1 MTTGPDGARAF
12 FEREMGDEVD
22 PGHVYLAQ
30 ADPAFLSAYQQFAN
44 VLYGRDDAAFPAA
57 TRKLLVIVLPAATGD
72 WPEFRV
78 HLRRCLRD
86 GLQVPQILQGLEIA
100 ANATG
105 MSAVVHGARILQEE
119 LGSVNLAG
127 NGDAG
132 DQVARNIEMFRRLQ
146 HDVIVGGRLDLV
158 EQIFAPTFVTL
169 RVGLADLMAATGG
182 REGAP
187 GGAVYESFRSGLAA
201 MNAVLSDQ
209 ERTIEAIDGA
219 GDAVWAKWHID
230 ATHAGTFL
238 GQPAT
243 GKRVGWTAVAVLRFD
258 DDNCIA
264 EGWFLADELN
274 LAKQLGLTLR

>member
-1 MTTGPDGARAF
+1 
-12 FEREMGDEVD
+12 
-22 PGHVYLAQ
+22 
-30 ADPAFLSAYQQFAN
+30 
-44 VLYGRDDAAFPAA
+44 
-57 TRKLLVIVLPAATGD
+57 
-72 WPEFRV
+72 
-78 HLRRCLRD
+78 
-86 GLQVPQILQGLEIA
+86 VPQILQGLEIA

-132 DQVARNIEMFRRLQ
+132 
-146 HDVIVGGRLDLV
+146 
-158 EQIFAPTFVTL
+158 
-169 RVGLADLMAATGG
+169 
-182 REGAP
+182 AP
-187 GGAVYESFRSGLAA
+187 GGDVYESFRSGLAA

-243 GKRVGWTAVAVLRFD
+243 GKRVGWTEVAVLRFD
-258 DDNCIA
+258 DDNRIA